1 MLERAERKG
10 RLCITKSGIK
20 NKLKG
25 NVKWTYKN
33 TSCIQILDSGIY
45 YSTVGYL
52 IKQLFSGT
60 QNRICKHPTAEHQ
73 SEK

>member
-1 MLERAERKG
+1 MLNG
-10 RLCITKSGIK
+10 HI
-20 NKLKG
+20 
-25 NVKWTYKN
+25 KN
-33 TSCIQILDSGIY
+33 TSCNQILDSGIY
-45 YSTVGYL
+45 YSTVEYL

>member
-10 RLCITKSGIK
+10 KLCITKSGIK
-20 NKLKG
+20 INWKG
-25 NVKWTYKN
+25 NVKRTFKN
-33 TSCIQILDSGIY
+33 TSCNQILDSGIN
-45 YSTVGYL
+45 YSTVEYL

-60 QNRICKHPTAEHQ
+60 QNRIYKHLTAEHQ